1 MLFWPEPF
9 FSEKGGK
16 IRGGGVKE
24 GGGGKGPRIGLINY
38 NRYQP
43 KSA

>member
-16 IRGGGVKE
+16 IRGGGVNL
-24 GGGGKGPRIGLINY
+24 GGGGVNDHE
-38 NRYQP
+38 
-43 KSA
+43 

>member
-16 IRGGGVKE
+16 IRGGGGVKE
-24 GGGGKGPRIGLINY
+24 GGGGGVKDHE
-38 NRYQP
+38 
-43 KSA
+43 